1 MFKVINMFEDVIVKI
16 LKNKIKVDAEKIRSV
31 LEVPPDPELGD
42 IAFPCFI
49 LSKELKKNPNQIAK
63 ELEQEIKPTGVIE
76 RVQACGPYLNFY
88 FNNKKISEVILKEV
102 LKKKEEYGKGK
113 KNNKI
118 VVVEFPAPNT
128 NKPLHLGHLRNMA
141 LGESVSRI
149 YEFLGYT
156 VKRVNLYN
164 DRGIHICKSMLA
176 YKKWGNNKKP
186 NKKPDHFV
194 GDYYVLFAR
203 KAKNN
208 PKLLEEAQELLRK
221 WEKGDN
227 KVRALWKKMNDWAYK
242 GFNETFKKFGLKKYD
257 KNYYESKIY
266 TKGKKIILE
275 GLKRGLFEKDET
287 GAVIVDLDKLG
298 KKILLR
304 SDGTSVYITQDIY
317 LAKKKFDDFKF
328 DKSIYVVGNEQIH
341 HFKVL
346 FKVLDLLG
354 FKFAKNCYH
363 LSYGMIELPEG
374 KMKSRE
380 GKVVDAD
387 DLIDKMIELAEKEI
401 RKRGVIKDEEE
412 IKSASERIGVGALK
426 YYLLSYSA
434 SKNFVFN
441 PEKSISFE
449 GETGP
454 YLMYSLVRA
463 KKIIKKSKKRID
475 YKNIDFKL
483 LNSKE
488 EVSLIKK
495 LGEFPEIVE
504 KASKTYSPHILCEY
518 GFNIANLFNS
528 FYENKPVLNA
538 SDENTKNARLMLVTT
553 YIHVLTS
560 CLTLLGI
567 KTVKEM

>member
-1 MFKVINMFEDVIVKI
+1 MFEEEV
-16 LKNKIKVDAEKIRSV
+16 IKVLRKKVELKPEEIKRV
-31 LEVPPDPELGD
+31 VEIPPDPELGD

-49 LSKELKKNPNQIAK
+49 LSKELKKNPNQISK

-88 FNNKKISEVILKEV
+88 LNNEEVSKIILKEII
-102 LKKKEEYGKGK
+102 KKKEDYGKGE
-113 KNNKI
+113 KNNK
-118 VVVEFPAPNT
+118 VVVIEFPAPNT

-176 YKKWGNNKKP
+176 YKKWGKNKEP

-203 KAKNN
+203 KAEKN
-208 PKLLEEAQELLRK
+208 PELLEKAQEMLKK
-221 WEKGDN
+221 WEQKD
-227 KVRALWKKMNDWAYK
+227 KEVRALWKKMNSWAYK

-266 TKGKKIILE
+266 TKGKKIILN

-287 GAVIVDLDKLG
+287 GAVIVDLKELG
-298 KKILLR
+298 KKVLLR

-317 LAKKKFDDFKF
+317 LAKKKYDDFKF
-328 DKSIYVVGNEQIH
+328 NKSIYVVGNEQIH

-346 FKVLDLLG
+346 FKILELLG

-387 DLIDKMIELAEKEI
+387 DIINKMIELAEKEI
-401 RKRGVIKDEEE
+401 KKRRTIKKSEK
-412 IKSASERIGVGALK
+412 IKELSKKIGVGALK
-426 YYLLSYSA
+426 YYLLHFSA
-434 SKNFVFN
+434 EKNFVFN

-463 KKIIKKSKKRID
+463 KRILEKNNEKINSRI
-475 YKNIDFKL
+475 NFEL
-483 LNSKE
+483 LNTKDE
-488 EVSLIKK
+488 ILLIKK
-495 LGEFPEIVE
+495 LGEYPRIVK
-504 KASKTYSPHILCEY
+504 KAGKTYSPHIICEY
-518 GFNIANLFNS
+518 AFNLANLFNA
-528 FYENKPVLNA
+528 FYEKNPVLNA
-538 SDENTKNARLMLVTT
+538 EKKVRKARLVLVQS
-553 YIHVLTS
+553 YKLVMSS

-567 KTVKEM
+567 KEVKEM